1 MLPKVVSHYA
11 ELSTSQPASLIV
23 IDSAIDKGSDHFLGR
38 VLVHEY
44 HCGLFATID
53 NNQAGWLAC

>member
-1 MLPKVVSHYA
+1 MERVSPD
-11 ELSTSQPASLIV
+11 LSKSQPASLII
-23 IDSAIDKGSDHFLGR
+23 IDSAIDKGLDYILRR